1 VTSLHH
7 QAIDRV
13 GSGLRATAYAADD
26 GGIEGVEDPERDVV
40 GVAWHPEMQQSGLR
54 RGASYLVRPDGYVAL
69 TDAHADAERLR
80 QYFAEREDV
89 GRPANRAGPG
99 AAPDRAG

>member
-1 VTSLHH
+1 M
-7 QAIDRV
+7 R
-13 GSGLRATAYAADD
+13 RA
-26 GGIEGVEDPERDVV
+26 
-40 GVAWHPEMQQSGLR
+40 GLR
-54 RGASYLVRPDGYVAL
+54 RGGLYLVRPDGYVAL